1 MSNLLNIGLSG
12 INAAQW
18 GINTTGQNISNQA
31 TPGYSVER
39 VVYAESD
46 GQYTTNGFLPTGV
59 STVTVQRQYSQYLSD
74 QLNTA
79 QAASNSLSTYSQ
91 LVATLNNYI
100 GSPTGGVASAIST
113 YFSGLQNVS
122 SSASS
127 AASRATA
134 ISDAATLAN
143 QLTSAGAEFD
153 SLRQSVNTQL
163 QSAVTQVNSLTT
175 QIAQLNQQIT
185 VASQGGQPPNQLLD
199 QRDHAVA
206 TLQTIVGV
214 QVVQSNGN
222 YNVQMANGQPLVV
235 GNTSYTM
242 STVPSPSD
250 PSELA
255 IGLQNTAAGSGAA
268 GQVQVLSDNNITGGT
283 IGGLLQFRSQTLD
296 PAQAKLGAIAVSFAS
311 QVNAQNALGIDANG
325 NVGGDLFSVGTPQT
339 IANTNN
345 TGDATITAGFA
356 DGQQPPTSDYTLS
369 YDGSNYT
376 LKDRYSGSVIG
387 TATSLPAT
395 IGGLKLSVDDAT
407 KLKAGDSFT
416 IEPTR
421 SALDGFASVGT
432 ASTIAAASPVLAT
445 VGTTNAG
452 SATITPG
459 TVTAGYQMPST
470 TTTLTYH
477 AASKSLTGFPAGTT
491 VTINTTP
498 PTSYPITDGTTQVP
512 YDSTAGASLTITS
525 TVQPPPSGVMN
536 NVSMQISGSPTDGDT
551 FKIAP
556 GGASNDGRNAQAL
569 SNLVNSKAFDGGTT
583 TLTTAYGS
591 YVNGVGNTAAQL
603 SAASTAQTA
612 LVNQITSQQQ
622 SVSGVNQDEEA
633 VNLMQYQQ
641 MYQAN
646 AKVIQTASTLF
657 STLLGIFN

>member
-79 QAASNSLSTYSQ
+79 KTASSSLSTYSQ

-113 YFSGLQNVS
+113 FFSGLQNVS
-122 SSASS
+122 SSA
-127 AASRATA
+127 ASRQTA

-153 SLRQSVNTQL
+153 SLRTSVNTQL

-199 QRDHAVA
+199 QRDQAVA
-206 TLQTIVGV
+206 TLQTVVGV

-235 GNTSYTM
+235 GNTSYEM

-250 PSELA
+250 PSELT
-255 IGLQNTAAGSGAA
+255 IGLRNTAAGSGAA
-268 GQVQVLSDNNITGGT
+268 GQVQVLSDSNITGGT

-296 PAQAKLGAIAVSFAS
+296 PAQAQLGAIAVSFAS

-325 NVGGDLFSVGTPQT
+325 NVGGNLFTVPAPQS
-339 IANTNN
+339 IANTDN
-345 TGDATITAGFA
+345 TGDATLSASFA
-356 DGQQPPTSDYTLS
+356 NGQQPPTSDYTLS
-369 YDGSNYT
+369 YDGTNYT

-395 IGGLKLSVDDAT
+395 IGGLDLSVDDAT
-407 KLKAGDSFT
+407 KLKPGDSFT
-416 IEPTR
+416 IEPSR
-421 SALDGFASVGT
+421 NALDGFASVGT
-432 ASTIAAASPVLAT
+432 ANTIAAAAPVLAT
-445 VGTTNAG
+445 RGTGNTG
-452 SATITPG
+452 SATISQG
-459 TVTAGYQMPST
+459 TVTAGYQMPSS
-470 TTTLTYH
+470 TTTLTYD
-477 AASKSLTGFPAGTT
+477 AASKSLSGFPAGTT

-498 PTSYPITDGTTQVP
+498 PTSYPITGTTTQVP
-512 YDSTAGASLTITS
+512 YDSSAGASLTITS
-525 TVQPPPSGVMN
+525 TTQPPPSGVMN
-536 NVSMQISGSPTDGDT
+536 NVSVQIAGTPGDGDT

-556 GGASNDGRNAQAL
+556 GGASNDNRNAQAM
-569 SNLVNSKAFDGGTT
+569 SNLVSSKTFDGGST

-591 YVNGVGNTAAQL
+591 YVNNIGNTAAQL
-603 SAASTAQTA
+603 AAASTAQTA